1 MPASVTAVPGT
12 SSSTP
17 AAAISVWPRRTICR
31 GFSFMAIKPETP
43 RPAVIPMK
51 NRPPIDAARAASMPR
66 TMTRYVALQSMNVD
80 STAQ

>member
-1 MPASVTAVPGT
+1 MLGYTGAQPRPISRMPASVTAVPGT

-43 RPAVIPMK
+43 RPAVMPMK
-51 NRPPIDAARAASMPR
+51 NNPPIEAARAASMPR
-66 TMTRYVALQSMNVD
+66 AMTR
-80 STAQ
+80 